1 MLESMKTIQAKNEFS
16 VQVSDPDWPDKWVK
30 HISAHTRRVEFDLLT
45 RVVTLHVN
53 QLRSGLVEE
62 IVMRLTTGTDEERRV
77 TALRVIP
84 SKTGAFEYVFTDGTI
99 IDHYC
104 DYDVVSKDP
113 VVHRITVGFDK
124 VRLPRENA

>member
-1 MLESMKTIQAKNEFS
+1 MKTIQAKNEFS

-84 SKTGAFEYVFTDGTI
+84 SNTGAFEYVFTDGKI
-99 IDHYC
+99 IGHSC
-104 DYDVVSKDP
+104 DYDVNSKDP
-113 VVHRITVGFDK
+113 VVHRITVEFDK